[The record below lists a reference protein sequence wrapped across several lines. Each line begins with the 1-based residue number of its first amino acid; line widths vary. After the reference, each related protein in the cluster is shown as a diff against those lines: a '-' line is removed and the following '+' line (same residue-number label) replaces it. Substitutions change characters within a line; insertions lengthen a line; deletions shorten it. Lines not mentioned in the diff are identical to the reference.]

1 MITITTVDG
10 LAASDCLAIVQ
21 RLTRPA
27 SEFQIEV
34 AARRD
39 GRISS
44 ATPIAL
50 WHDRGTL
57 LAWAC
62 SHVWRDYQTLEM
74 FTDAR
79 HRGRGIALALSATL
93 LAGGVLDQ
101 RRPLAVFAPSTAA
114 IARRLGFAVERFEHD
129 WRPSE

>member
-10 LAASDCLAIVQ
+10 LAAGDCLAIVQ
-21 RLTRPA
+21 RLTKPA

-34 AARRD
+34 AACRD

-62 SHVWRDYQTLEM
+62 SHDWRDYQTLEM

-129 WRPSE
+129 WRPAQ